1 MPLLYPTLAA
11 KLEREKNYKSTL
23 FSMCLSHDVLRQCHR
38 TFFVWVKLNLFPKSF
53 QCNFFCNFYWFSKQ
67 LQQRIG
73 LDEKSI
79 TVLGC
84 QRPFPFLQAFFG
96 FKSGFFRNDALL
108 VSRLNFGFP
117 FFFPDEPGQPN
128 ITGLRGSVLDEG
140 QIKRITCI
148 SMAGNPLP
156 DLKWFRGDDEIPG
169 LTTEKDEEEN
179 YSRSDLIVVANRTD
193 NGLKY
198 R

>member
-1 MPLLYPTLAA
+1 M
-11 KLEREKNYKSTL
+11 
-23 FSMCLSHDVLRQCHR
+23 
-38 TFFVWVKLNLFPKSF
+38 
-53 QCNFFCNFYWFSKQ
+53 
-67 LQQRIG
+67 
-73 LDEKSI
+73 
-79 TVLGC
+79 
-84 QRPFPFLQAFFG
+84 
-96 FKSGFFRNDALL
+96 L
-108 VSRLNFGFP
+108 VSGLNFCFL
-117 FFFPDEPGQPN
+117 FFSIPDEPGQPN